1 VRAVSISMSDP
12 DVSSTPNRH
21 FARHMRSNSRRWLP
35 WSKALITTAILGF
48 IGRQFYRDLS
58 SESGRE
64 LWTRS
69 FGFGWLAMAGVV
81 YLAGL
86 ACSLAFWCRLLRRL
100 KQHPS
105 ILSATRAYYIGQLG
119 KYLPGK
125 AWALFL
131 RVALVRSPCVRGS
144 VALAAS
150 FYEVLTTMASGAVLA
165 AVVFA
170 TSGGRAGGDSRALWQ
185 LIRLEEPS
193 EPGVSGGAFLSLSL
207 GLALLLG
214 MLVLPPVFNRLVRRV
229 ASPFDLGPDAV
240 PPIGWAGLLQGL
252 LLTSACW
259 FFFGLS
265 LFAVLRGIGGEA
277 VTWSWQ
283 SWWKDAGGTALA
295 YVSGFV
301 ILLIPSGLGIREFF
315 LRLFLIQTITSRM
328 PMTEDAARA
337 TASLAVLVLRLV
349 WTSAEVAIAALLYC
363 LPGPQIGPQEARP
376 GPIVDNM
383 AT

>member
-1 VRAVSISMSDP
+1 MWGN
-12 DVSSTPNRH
+12 STK
-21 FARHMRSNSRRWLP
+21 WLP
-35 WSKALITTAILGF
+35 WAKALITIAILGF
-48 IGRQFYRDLS
+48 IGRQFYRDLNT
-58 SESGRE
+58 ESGRE
-64 LWTRS
+64 LWTIS
-69 FGFGWLAMAGVV
+69 FGFGWLAIAGAV

-86 ACSLAFWCRLLRRL
+86 ACSLTFWCRLLRRL
-100 KQHPS
+100 NQQPS

-131 RVALVRSPCVRGS
+131 RVALVRSPGVRGS

-150 FYEVLTTMASGAVLA
+150 FYEVLTTMAGGALLA

-170 TSGGRAGGDSRALWQ
+170 TSGGRAGGDLRALWQ
-185 LIRLEEPS
+185 LIRLEEPPKS
-193 EPGVSGGAFLSLSL
+193 GAGGGAFLLLSL
-207 GLALLLG
+207 ALAVLLG

-229 ASPFDLGPDAV
+229 ASPFDLGSDAV
-240 PPIGWAGLLQGL
+240 PPIDWPALWQGL
-252 LLTSACW
+252 LLTSGCW
-259 FFFGLS
+259 FLFGVS
-265 LFAVLRGIGGEA
+265 LFAVLRAIGGEA

-283 SWWKDAGGTALA
+283 CWWKDAGGTALA

-328 PMTEDAARA
+328 PMTEDAVRA
-337 TASLAVLVLRLV
+337 TAALAVLVLRLV
-349 WTSAEVAIAALLYC
+349 WTSAEVAIAALLYW
-363 LPGPQIGPQEARP
+363 LPGPQIGLQEARL